1 MYHVLKC
8 VLLALFTTLYLKI
21 SESRESTAGLY
32 VLSLSGGMKKR
43 RVGGQPLPNNT
54 CASSA

>member
-8 VLLALFTTLYLKI
+8 VSLTPLTLKI

-32 VLSLSGGMKKR
+32 VLSLGGGMKKR
-43 RVGGQPLPNNT
+43 RVGG
-54 CASSA
+54 